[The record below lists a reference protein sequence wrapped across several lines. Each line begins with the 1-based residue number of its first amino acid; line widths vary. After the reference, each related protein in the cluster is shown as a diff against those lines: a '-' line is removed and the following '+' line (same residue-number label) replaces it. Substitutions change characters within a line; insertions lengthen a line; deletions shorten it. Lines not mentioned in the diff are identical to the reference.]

1 MIAIRILC
9 LLLCECFYFLI
20 VRGHSTV
27 NETTSRYG
35 WSFEEFV
42 LQTFQRAARP
52 TEELM
57 REVQRSC
64 DSATQ
69 STVHVQQNYTHQLLM
84 EVKRSCDNVSASS
97 PEHQYTHQLLMQMK
111 RSMDNIS
118 AQLMTIKG
126 DPLPQSGTTER
137 DVDEKQQFVS
147 ALTGECVRK
156 SLNVAGLFACRARD
170 KRKLEQ

>member
-20 VRGHSTV
+20 VHGHSTV
-27 NETTSRYG
+27 NETTSQYS

-57 REVQRSC
+57 KQVKRSC

-69 STVHVQQNYTHQLLM
+69 STVQQNHTRQLLM
-84 EVKRSCDNVSASS
+84 EVKRSCDNASASS
-97 PEHQYTHQLLMQMK
+97 PEHQYNHQLLMQMK

-156 SLNVAGLFACRARD
+156 SLNVAGLFTCPTRD